1 MGCRRVLRGRS
12 ESGTGAEA
20 ERGEQAQ
27 GSGRDRGTVRREVEL
42 PDLLFKTQL
51 GRRREADSADESHL
65 LSRKTF
71 VVSA

>member
-1 MGCRRVLRGRS
+1 M
-12 ESGTGAEA
+12 
-20 ERGEQAQ
+20 
-27 GSGRDRGTVRREVEL
+27 EL
-42 PDLLFKTQL
+42 PDVLFKTQL